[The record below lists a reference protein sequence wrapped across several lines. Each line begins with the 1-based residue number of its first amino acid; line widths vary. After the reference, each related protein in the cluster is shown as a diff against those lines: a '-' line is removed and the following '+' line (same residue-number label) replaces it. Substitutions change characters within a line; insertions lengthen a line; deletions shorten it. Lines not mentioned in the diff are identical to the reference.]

1 MQQTRIERKRDMGV
15 NNMEE
20 WEQEVDSI
28 NWKSMLKEIDE
39 ALLDNLAVEIGFRT
53 FAQLE
58 EVSELV
64 VDDYYICH
72 LSDGRWVWWN
82 PKEYTT
88 KDPKFFSNVEE
99 AKQFISDFLQLD
111 QEKLRQ
117 LEEGL
122 AQVRQTK
129 KCHYCEYEFDQE
141 DQKQKNFQL
150 AQQGFCSEECAVEMQ
165 KARMK
170 EEVNW

>member
-1 MQQTRIERKRDMGV
+1 
-15 NNMEE
+15 MED
-20 WEQEVDSI
+20 WEKEVDSI
-28 NWKSMLKEIDE
+28 NWKSMLEEIDE

-53 FAQLE
+53 YEQLE

-82 PKEYTT
+82 PNEYAT
-88 KDPKFFSNVEE
+88 KDPEYFHSLEE
-99 AKQFISDFLQLD
+99 IKQFIADFLQLD
-111 QEKLRQ
+111 PEKMKQ

-129 KCHYCEYEFDQE
+129 KCLYCEYEYDPEAIEHSGQA
-141 DQKQKNFQL
+141 L
-150 AQQGFCSEECAVEMQ
+150 QGFCSTECAVEM
-165 KARMK
+165 KKMRAK
-170 EEVNW
+170 EEINR